1 MKFVCFFITLVVE
14 NISAFDEAAYKKEV
28 FITNQMIELAYNKN
42 DLTIGQH
49 SEANGLEYVIEE
61 IVNDV
66 EYYNSFAQINLM
78 TALPDKTDI
87 VLLIPAM
94 KYLDGRLIM
103 NTCKQYQTIIK
114 HEIESI
120 LNIVYPK
127 VPYSEGFRS
136 LNLTTLGE
144 QRRPF
149 VKQALENILRRKL
162 GPMYDQFIL
171 QLEIRDTL
179 NSERLNLTTL
189 TEGRRVTGTSI
200 ESSIRH
206 VLGTDIADVNQD
218 QTRSVHGVS
227 LLRICRLMGLYLSTR
242 FPTSYI
248 KDLWVDPMIMTCT
261 LDEGDIQRRFK
272 QINGVWWQISS
283 TTSKA
288 VLTEI

>member
-78 TALPDKTDI
+78 TALP
-87 VLLIPAM
+87 A
-94 KYLDGRLIM
+94 
-103 NTCKQYQTIIK
+103 CKQYQTIIK

>member
-78 TALPDKTDI
+78 TALPD
-87 VLLIPAM
+87 
-94 KYLDGRLIM
+94 
-103 NTCKQYQTIIK
+103 
-114 HEIESI
+114 
-120 LNIVYPK
+120 IVYPK

>member
-103 NTCKQYQTIIK
+103 N
-114 HEIESI
+114 
-120 LNIVYPK
+120 NIVYPK

>member
-127 VPYSEGFRS
+127 VPYSEG
-136 LNLTTLGE
+136 
-144 QRRPF
+144 
-149 VKQALENILRRKL
+149 
-162 GPMYDQFIL
+162 PMYDQFIL

>member
-127 VPYSEGFRS
+127 VPYSE
-136 LNLTTLGE
+136 
-144 QRRPF
+144 
-149 VKQALENILRRKL
+149 
-162 GPMYDQFIL
+162 D
-171 QLEIRDTL
+171 
-179 NSERLNLTTL
+179 SERLNLTTL

>member
-162 GPMYDQFIL
+162 D
-171 QLEIRDTL
+171 
-179 NSERLNLTTL
+179 SERLNLTTL

>member
-1 MKFVCFFITLVVE
+1 MKLFYFFIPLVLVYV
-14 NISAFDEAAYKKEV
+14 SATDEERYKMEV
-28 FITNQMIELAYNKN
+28 FITNEMIELAYNKN
-42 DLTIGQH
+42 DLIVEEYSG
-49 SEANGLEYVIEE
+49 ANGLEYVIENM
-61 IVNDV
+61 VND
-66 EYYNSFAQINLM
+66 ENDYNSFAKINFM
-78 TALPDKTDI
+78 IAIPDETDI
-87 VLLIPAM
+87 VILIPGLE
-94 KYLDGRLIM
+94 YLHARLIM
-103 NTCKQYQTIIK
+103 TKCRRYQNDMQ
-114 HEIESI
+114 HELGIT
-120 LNIVYPK
+120 LNIGFPEF
-127 VPYSEGFRS
+127 PYGKDFKSM
-136 LNLTTLGE
+136 NLTILGE
-144 QRRPF
+144 ERRHF
-149 VKQALENILRRKL
+149 VKQALQNIFKRKL

-179 NSERLNLTTL
+179 NSEHLNLTTL

>member
-103 NTCKQYQTIIK
+103 N
-114 HEIESI
+114 
-120 LNIVYPK
+120 NIVYPK
-127 VPYSEGFRS
+127 VPYSE
-136 LNLTTLGE
+136 
-144 QRRPF
+144 
-149 VKQALENILRRKL
+149 